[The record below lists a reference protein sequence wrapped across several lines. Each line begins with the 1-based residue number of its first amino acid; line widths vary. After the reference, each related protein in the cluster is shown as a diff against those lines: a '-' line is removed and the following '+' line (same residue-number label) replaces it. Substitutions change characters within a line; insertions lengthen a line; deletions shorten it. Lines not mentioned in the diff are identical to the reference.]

1 MKYSLSLL
9 LLLSIGI
16 AAVRFQPVAKKPN
29 VIFILADDMGYGDLG
44 CFGQKQIQTPN
55 IDHLAKEG
63 MRFTQAYAGTSVCS
77 PSRSS
82 LMTGQHTGHTYI
94 RGNYGPN
101 RSRVS
106 YPDSIFTMAE
116 LFKAQG
122 YATGIFGKWGLG
134 TKGSSGTPN
143 KQGFDEFAGY
153 LDQNHAHDYYTD
165 HLDLNETV
173 IQLPENS
180 GGKKGIYTADWCFDK
195 LKTFVQGHT
204 EQPFFIFF
212 ATTLPHDKY
221 QLAVKPQYVN
231 KDWPEGEKI
240 YASMVTHLDQ
250 QVGELRKLLKQLK
263 LDDNTLIVFTSD
275 NGPAT
280 LAASGPDSPAFDA
293 AFFNSSGGLRGIKR
307 EMYEGGLREPMIVSW
322 PNHIKSG
329 TTNTYPVAFWDFMPT
344 FAALT
349 GYKKSMATDGLSI
362 LPLLTGGKMT
372 VQPGRPLYWEFH
384 LEDSKVGNMKQ
395 AVRWNNWKAVRNSVS
410 QPVELYDL
418 SRDVQEKTNRA
429 AAEPKLVQQL
439 TTLMQQAHRES
450 SYWPVPDAQTT
461 QR

>member
-1 MKYSLSLL
+1 MKKLL
-9 LLLSIGI
+9 LLCLLLTACL
-16 AAVRFQPVAKKPN
+16 AAVQLRTADKQPN
-29 VIFILADDMGYGDLG
+29 VIVILADDMGYGDLG

-55 IDHLAKEG
+55 IDQLARDG

-101 RSRVS
+101 RTRISF
-106 YPDSIFTMAE
+106 PDSIFTMAE

-122 YATGIFGKWGLG
+122 YATGVFGKWGLG
-134 TKGSSGTPN
+134 SKGSTGTPN

-173 IQLPENS
+173 VQLPENRH
-180 GGKKGIYTADWCFDK
+180 GQKGTYTADWCFDK
-195 LKTFVQGHT
+195 LKAFVQGHASK
-204 EQPFFIFF
+204 PFFVFF

-221 QLAVKPQYVN
+221 QLAVKPQYAD
-231 KDWPEGEKI
+231 KTWPQGEKI

-250 QVGELRKLLKQLK
+250 QVGDLRKLLTQLN

-307 EMYEGGLREPMIVSW
+307 DLYEGGMREPMIVSW
-322 PNHIKSG
+322 KNHIKAG
-329 TTNTYPVAFWDFMPT
+329 ITNTHPVAFWDFMPT
-344 FAALT
+344 FAALV
-349 GYKKSMATDGLSI
+349 GYKKPLTTDGVSL
-362 LPLLTGGKMT
+362 LPLLMGATPT
-372 VQPGRPLYWEFH
+372 TLPARSLYWEFH
-384 LEDSKVGNMKQ
+384 LEDSKVPDMKQ
-395 AVRWNNWKAVRNSVS
+395 AVRWKNWKAVRNSVN

-418 SRDVQEKTNRA
+418 SRDEQEKDNRA
-429 AAEPKLVQQL
+429 YAEPTVLRQL
-439 TTLMQQAHRES
+439 TALMQQAHTES
-450 SYWPVPDAQTT
+450 VYWPVTTAQAN